1 MFSEMTAA
9 KPSWRAYLLALGS
22 SLLTTLAA
30 YPLRHMFD
38 LANMVMLFL
47 LTVFLVTLKLGRGP
61 GVLSAFVSV
70 VLFDYVFVPPH
81 LELIPSDAQHLV
93 TLAVMLAVAL
103 MTAQLTA
110 GLQKQTRIAASR
122 ELQTRRLYQL
132 ARDLAGAA
140 SRWNVQTALEGY
152 LGESGYRAIM
162 RLVDEEVTVQA
173 AGRDA
178 ALEEYVQEA
187 ILQNRTLEC
196 PRCDN
201 ALFVP
206 LLAPSRAYGVMVI
219 TRTDDRIRSPREEQ
233 ELFETVASLIAIAI
247 ERLHYV
253 EVAEQT
259 HLQASAERLRA
270 SILSALSHDMR
281 TPLTALVAMAD
292 SLTLNSKPIDA
303 AISETASAIRNQA
316 LAMDQMLGNLL
327 EMARLQSGKAVL
339 RKEWQLFDDVI
350 ASSLRQLKNARG
362 THPVRVHL
370 AADMP
375 LVKFD
380 AVLMERVVVNLL
392 ENAFK
397 YTPPDAHIDIS
408 ASINGEWA
416 ELEICDRGPGFP
428 PGPTEGLFELF
439 VRGTPESSKTG
450 MGLGLAICRTI
461 VEAHGG
467 TIHAHN
473 RSGGGACV
481 QIRLP
486 VGTPPAL
493 VHEDEQIK

>member
-1 MFSEMTAA
+1 MFPEITAA
-9 KPSWRAYLLALGS
+9 KISWRAYLLALGGC
-22 SLLTTLAA
+22 LLTTLAA
-30 YPLRHMFD
+30 LPLRHLLD

-61 GVLSAFVSV
+61 GVLSAVVSV

-81 LELIPSDAQHLV
+81 LELIPSDAQYLV

-110 GLQKQTRIAASR
+110 GLQTQTRIASSR
-122 ELQTRRLYQL
+122 EQQTRRLYQL

-140 SRWNVQTALEGY
+140 SRWEVQTALDGY
-152 LGESGYRAIM
+152 LGDSGYRAV
-162 RLVDEEVTVQA
+162 LHLLDEGVAPQHSTADAELGDFVQDVIRRA
-173 AGRDA
+173 K
-178 ALEEYVQEA
+178 
-187 ILQNRTLEC
+187 TLEC
-196 PRCDN
+196 PKCN
-201 ALFVP
+201 HALFVP
-206 LLAPSRAYGVMVI
+206 LLAPSRVNGVMVV
-219 TRTDDRIRSPREEQ
+219 TRSDDKARTPHEEQ

-253 EVAEQT
+253 EVAEET

-292 SLTLNSKPIDA
+292 SLTLTGRVAVASTT
-303 AISETASAIRNQA
+303 ETATAIRNQA

-339 RKEWQLFDDVI
+339 RKEWQLFDDLI
-350 ASSLRQLKNARG
+350 ASSLRQLKNTRG
-362 THPVRVHL
+362 SHPVRVHL
-370 AADMP
+370 APDMP

-397 YTPPDAHIDIS
+397 YTLPDTPIDIS
-408 ASINGEWA
+408 AAMEGEWA
-416 ELEICDRGPGFP
+416 LLTVCDRGPGFP
-428 PGPTEGLFELF
+428 SGRTEDLFELF

-467 TIHAHN
+467 TIQAHN
-473 RSGGGACV
+473 RPEGGACV

-486 VGTPPAL
+486 LGIPPAL
-493 VHEDEQIK
+493 DHEEMMS